1 MKNISLIINVLLL
14 IAVGL
19 LYLFQFQKE
28 EIKEQAEPVNESVIG
43 DMKIAFVN
51 TDTLL
56 KYYSLSDVLMKQLEV
71 KRDKFQAEYL
81 NREKGLQA
89 EIDDYQ
95 QNAGNLTVGQARN
108 IEENLMKKQQNLQQY
123 SQTLAQDMAREQNRV
138 NTQLYDSVANFLG
151 KYGTEQDIK
160 IVLTYTKG
168 NPNVLYA
175 ANALDITQILIDGLN
190 TRQESQK
197 NPGK

>member
-95 QNAGNLTVGQARN
+95 QNAGNLTMGQARN

>member
-28 EIKEQAEPVNESVIG
+28 EIKEQAEPINESVIG

>member
-43 DMKIAFVN
+43 DMKIAYVN

-71 KRDKFQAEYL
+71 KRDKLQAGYL

-95 QNAGNLTVGQARN
+95 QNAGNLTMGQARN

-175 ANALDITQILIDGLN
+175 TNALDITQILIDGLN
-190 TRQESQK
+190 TRHESQK

>member
-28 EIKEQAEPVNESVIG
+28 EIKEQAEPINESVIG

-95 QNAGNLTVGQARN
+95 QNAGNLTMGQARN

>member
-1 MKNISLIINVLLL
+1 
-14 IAVGL
+14 
-19 LYLFQFQKE
+19 
-28 EIKEQAEPVNESVIG
+28 
-43 DMKIAFVN
+43 
-51 TDTLL
+51 
-56 KYYSLSDVLMKQLEV
+56 
-71 KRDKFQAEYL
+71 
-81 NREKGLQA
+81 
-89 EIDDYQ
+89 
-95 QNAGNLTVGQARN
+95 
-108 IEENLMKKQQNLQQY
+108 
-123 SQTLAQDMAREQNRV
+123 V